1 MPVAKRNGQYN
12 HDSSVD
18 TVTRI
23 TVLENTLESVASN
36 VEKLEVKIDTNYA
49 TLHSRISDLRDDL
62 RSDFENKQE
71 KVIEKLEEHNK
82 NSVHQSEMLNER
94 LSNIE
99 KWKWMIMGGAVV
111 LGYVLAH
118 INMGNLF

>member
-12 HDSSVD
+12 QDSSVD